1 MTGSILP
8 GLYPTKHLGH
18 TATNHSTPTAGF
30 SAAHNQQPGLMDLD
44 LSPQGLA
51 DAPANEIDADSL
63 VYTGNS

>member
-1 MTGSILP
+1 M
-8 GLYPTKHLGH
+8 
-18 TATNHSTPTAGF
+18 TNHSTPTAGH
-30 SAAHNQQPGLMDLD
+30 SAAHPQQRGLMDKD

>member
-1 MTGSILP
+1 V
-8 GLYPTKHLGH
+8 
-18 TATNHSTPTAGF
+18 TNHRTPITGH
-30 SAAHNQQPGLMDLD
+30 SAAHNQQPGLIDMD